1 MRSTPRAAVPRT
13 HSPLPRLRRAL
24 AAVGALVLAVSLGW
38 SAPAAAD
45 HVLPP
50 GIPSTSGAQS
60 QLASLTVRAKG
71 PQTGY
76 DRSLFP
82 HWAVVDSPCTARQHV
97 LLRDGHDVVVDSGC
111 QPTSGRWYSSY
122 DNVWWG
128 GAVSQI
134 SVDHMVPL
142 SEAWKTGAASW
153 STAKR
158 RDFANDVRSP
168 QLWAVTASVNSSK
181 GDKDPSQWMPPNTA
195 IHCDYVKAWVN
206 VKYRYGLTV
215 TSSEKSSI
223 QNTISRR
230 C

>member
-1 MRSTPRAAVPRT
+1 LSPFPRA
-13 HSPLPRLRRAL
+13 LPRAL
-24 AAVGALVLAVSLGW
+24 AAVAAVVLAVVLGW

-50 GIPSTSGAQS
+50 GIPGTSTAQS
-60 QLASLTVRAKG
+60 QLNSLTVRAKG

-82 HWAVVDSPCTARQHV
+82 HWNVVDSPCTARQYV
-97 LLRDGHDVVVDSGC
+97 LVRDGHGVVTNSNC
-111 QPTSGRWYSSY
+111 QPTSGRWYSAF
-122 DNVWWG
+122 DGVWWG
-128 GAVSQI
+128 GDVSQI

-142 SEAWKTGAASW
+142 SEAWKTGAAGW
-153 STAKR
+153 TTAKR
-158 RDFANDVRSP
+158 RDFANDVHSP
-168 QLWAVTASVNSSK
+168 QLWAVTASSNSAK
-181 GDKDPSQWMPPNTA
+181 GDKDPSQWMPTNTA

-215 TSSEKSSI
+215 TSAERSSI
-223 QNTISRR
+223 QGTINTA